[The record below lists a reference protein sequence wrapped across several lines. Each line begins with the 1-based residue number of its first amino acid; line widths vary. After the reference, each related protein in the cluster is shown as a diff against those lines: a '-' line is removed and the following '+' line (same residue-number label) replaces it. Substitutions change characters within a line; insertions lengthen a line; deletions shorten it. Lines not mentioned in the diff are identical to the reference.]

1 MQGKNSPIKIGVAL
15 VVLGASAVF
24 SISRMSGG
32 GGAKTSSSETTPES
46 SPTPTTASSAP
57 APFSSSALQ
66 KEEPKPNA
74 PDLVELS
81 AKPITWE
88 QYLEYDPFAD
98 RKPNPELAAMAKNGK
113 SPFYSEESMPKP
125 SSGPGGPGAV
135 NPGNNSEIWT
145 VVDPSKDFTLT
156 AILSNRNKEV
166 AIINGKPY
174 QEGEYLVK
182 NADKAAAGE
191 EDDYAFRIVRIL
203 SNGVKLRA
211 DGAEYELYLVEPEQ
225 ISVRPR

>member
-1 MQGKNSPIKIGVAL
+1 MQNKTSPVKIGVAL
-15 VVLGASAVF
+15 VALGVSAVF
-24 SISRMSGG
+24 SISRISGG
-32 GGAKTSSSETTPES
+32 GGASKVSTEETKPESTTP
-46 SPTPTTASSAP
+46 AAAP
-57 APFSSSALQ
+57 APYSPSAVN
-66 KEEPKPNA
+66 KESERVKA
-74 PDLVELS
+74 PDLVALS
-81 AKPITWE
+81 AKPLNWE

-98 RKPNPELAAMAKNGK
+98 RKPNSELAAMAKAGK
-113 SPFYSEESMPKP
+113 SPFYAEDSMPKP
-125 SSGPGGPGAV
+125 LGGGQRGTGDPT
-135 NPGNNSEIWT
+135 NPLPPEVWA

-182 NADKAAAGE
+182 SADKAQAGE

-225 ISVRPR
+225 ISVRPK